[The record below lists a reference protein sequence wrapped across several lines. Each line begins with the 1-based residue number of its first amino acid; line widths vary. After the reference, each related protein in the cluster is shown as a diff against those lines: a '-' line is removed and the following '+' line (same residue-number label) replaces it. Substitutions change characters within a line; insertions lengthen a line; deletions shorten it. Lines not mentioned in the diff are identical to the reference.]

1 MCGFFFFTVFFFD
14 FILLYVLLHV
24 YSFFVLDTKN
34 GSLPTALKKKKR
46 KEKALGR
53 ELLYC

>member
-1 MCGFFFFTVFFFD
+1 MIHVWFFFFTVFFFD

-34 GSLPTALKKKKR
+34 GSLPTA
-46 KEKALGR
+46 
-53 ELLYC
+53 